1 LDPVTVSVT
10 IDKPR
15 EEVFEYLADV
25 ANHPEFCDHFLTHWH
40 LTREDSYGRGA
51 GARYRVQAPMRRF
64 DWGEINLVEVSPPHR
79 IIGVGR
85 AGKYNR
91 VKTYMEWTLS
101 PAGDGTKV
109 EWMAESDPELPS
121 DRLLDPLGSSG
132 WWKRRAGKALRRL
145 RSILEE
151 DYDRG
156 QRATVAGI

>member
-15 EEVFEYLADV
+15 DEVFEYLSDV
-25 ANHPEFCDHFLTHWH
+25 ANHPEFCDHFMTHWR
-40 LTREDSYGRGA
+40 LTREESSGRGA
-51 GARYRVQAPMRRF
+51 GARFRVEAPLRRF
-64 DWGEINLVEVSPPHR
+64 DWGDMTFIEVNPPTR
-79 IIGVGR
+79 IVAVGR
-85 AGKYNR
+85 AGKFNR

-101 PAGDGTKV
+101 PSGDGTKV
-109 EWMAESDPELPS
+109 EWMAESEPALPS
-121 DRLLDPLGSSG
+121 DRLLDPFGSRS

-156 QRATVAGI
+156 ARATVAGI